1 MNQAVIDSDFWLD
14 EVQAWNAAGIQ
25 TGAYRYGRLERLMIL
40 YKSGTCM
47 KITKTK
53 HGNSLCLALKGRIDT
68 TIVPELE
75 KLLKEL
81 LHGVA
86 DLTIDLREMD
96 YLSSDG
102 LRVFA
107 DAQKTMNKQGF
118 MRVIHVNDKI
128 MKIFEVNGFV
138 DILTIEE

>member
-1 MNQAVIDSDFWLD
+1 
-14 EVQAWNAAGIQ
+14 
-25 TGAYRYGRLERLMIL
+25 
-40 YKSGTCM
+40 M

-102 LRVFA
+102 LRVFGG
-107 DAQKTMNKQGF
+107 AQKTMNKQGF